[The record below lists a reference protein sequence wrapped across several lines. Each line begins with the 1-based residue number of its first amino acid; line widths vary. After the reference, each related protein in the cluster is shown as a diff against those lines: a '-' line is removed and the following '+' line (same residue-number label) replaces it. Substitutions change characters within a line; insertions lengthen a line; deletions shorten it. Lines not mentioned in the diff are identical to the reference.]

1 MINMLDAKS
10 KKDVLS
16 RLNRIKGQIEGVQR
30 MVDEPRYCIDII
42 NQITAVKRA
51 LDQVGL
57 IVMKKHINTCVADDI
72 KSGHNAQKVNE
83 LIQTIDR
90 FVR

>member
-1 MINMLDAKS
+1 MLDAKS